1 MFKTFTF
8 KNVLLGAM
16 AIFALAACKQEAATL
31 APEVPLIDQT
41 LLCEVK
47 NWQKDATALAC
58 KPGQKVL
65 FLPATFGN
73 EQLPILFA
81 AVNCDHRFSIALTN
95 GGVSCIYT
103 PLKMTAAEAKD
114 AIGKDEI
121 IK

>member
-1 MFKTFTF
+1 MLK
-8 KNVLLGAM
+8 KLMLGVIALM
-16 AIFALAACKQEAATL
+16 ALAACKEQTPIEPAAL
-31 APEVPLIDQT
+31 NIDQE

-58 KPGQKVL
+58 KAGQKVL
-65 FLPATFGN
+65 FIPATFGN

-95 GGVSCIYT
+95 GAVSCIYT
-103 PLKMTAAEAKD
+103 PLKMTEAEARD

>member
-1 MFKTFTF
+1 MFK
-8 KNVLLGAM
+8 KWIVSAVALL
-16 AIFALAACKQEAATL
+16 ALAACKDPAVQIEQA
-31 APEVPLIDQT
+31 EIQIDQQQ
-41 LLCEVK
+41 LCEVQ
-47 NWQKDATALAC
+47 NWQKDATALVC

-65 FLPATFGN
+65 FVPATFGN
-73 EQLPILFA
+73 EQLPVLFA
-81 AVNCDHRFSIALTN
+81 AVNCDHRFSIALTK